1 MLALATAIKAGW
13 CSSSR
18 LSIAGCARSKAMR
31 IGEATNPGPARRFA
45 LRQSLQELPTMSA
58 GTLALE
64 SRVLNACLSWCR
76 SEISGVSCDELSD
89 LVPTIL
95 FYLLRF
101 FGDLMFQARKALS
114 NYRL

>member
-13 CSSSR
+13 CNSSR

-45 LRQSLQELPTMSA
+45 PRQSLQELPTMSA
-58 GTLALE
+58 ATLALE
-64 SRVLNACLSWCR
+64 SSVLNAFLSWCR
-76 SEISGVSCDELSD
+76 SEICGVSCDELFD

-95 FYLLRF
+95 VCCEFL
-101 FGDLMFQARKALS
+101 AI
-114 NYRL
+114 

>member
-1 MLALATAIKAGW
+1 
-13 CSSSR
+13 
-18 LSIAGCARSKAMR
+18 MR

-64 SRVLNACLSWCR
+64 SRVLNAFLSWCR

-95 FYLLRF
+95 VYLLRF
-101 FGDLMFQARKALS
+101 FGDFDVPGSKSIEQL
-114 NYRL
+114 